1 VFLKSNENENLPHL
15 NINNHRISSKSLMS
29 LIPSTLSNNTDYQS
43 ISNLDINL
51 ALTSS
56 TITTN
61 SNTKEL
67 LTATEF
73 LKEIEMNQKK

>member
-1 VFLKSNENENLPHL
+1 MNSNENEDLPHL

-29 LIPSTLSNNTDYQS
+29 LIPSVLSNNIDYQS
-43 ISNLDINL
+43 TSNLDINA
-51 ALTSS
+51 ALTAS

-61 SNTKEL
+61 SNNKEL

-73 LKEIEMNQKK
+73 LKEIEMSQKK